1 MVTPRGILGGAV
13 AAGILLAGCAIPTQQ
28 DPSAISPSRVPLG
41 LVSPEVSSTTT
52 TQPQP
57 SSEVRVTIYLV
68 GPAQQLQT
76 VQRFVQVPA
85 PLSSIITALLA
96 GPDRTEAAQ
105 GITSAIPDNVDL
117 LSVKTQGA
125 VVTVNFNAAFEDE
138 ITGSNTELAVA
149 QVVGTVVAQTA
160 LTTGVL
166 FEIDGVPISVPIAS
180 GAQVPGPV
188 YGGQVTGAS

>member
-1 MVTPRGILGGAV
+1 
-13 AAGILLAGCAIPTQQ
+13 
-28 DPSAISPSRVPLG
+28 
-41 LVSPEVSSTTT
+41 
-52 TQPQP
+52 
-57 SSEVRVTIYLV
+57 
-68 GPAQQLQT
+68 LQT